1 MWCMT
6 QCAWDFSTLWCT
18 MYALFLNSSKLLVT
32 VLLQVQRQTSD
43 QEIAGL
49 IPSQVLL
56 HNLRQVVHTDV
67 PQTKVA

>member
-1 MWCMT
+1 
-6 QCAWDFSTLWCT
+6 